1 MSSTP
6 SRTMPRMS
14 SRAPRSR
21 IALVATALLTAHCG
35 ARQTPA
41 VPSPTT
47 TAPETPAQPA
57 AAPADAGTPDAAAAA
72 LSPTAAAWARL
83 GPTDL
88 QRIVRE
94 GALARLAQVA
104 PQFDYARLADYA
116 QNPASAPE
124 LPGRAVERLLDLA
137 VVELAAN
144 NPANAE
150 RIIRVVRARA
160 RNRNSAY
167 IGNTI
172 LAEAKRRQAGD
183 DPAAQQ
189 RAIEESF
196 RELPPVRFN
205 AATVFYQ
212 LFQRPQQLAARLGVV
227 QRSMV
232 TMETAKDAL
241 YYSVVAPEIVANRER
256 YLAAIASV
264 RAANEARPARA
275 PYNFA
280 TVDLTGARDA
290 REVRIAVWDLGTNPE
305 LFREQLFTNA
315 AEQANG
321 RDDDGNGQADDIHGL
336 VADGNAPNTALLFD
350 PGQDTITRYAPY
362 LRGVMDLRAGMA
374 STPAAQQV
382 LELVRTVTDA
392 DQQREL
398 DRRLDAIG
406 EWSHGTHVAG
416 IMTAGVPQAR
426 LAIFRSAW
434 AGERR
439 LYEDRGPT
447 DAELDAERAN
457 MEAVC
462 DYIRRHNVRVVNA
475 SLGFSLEY
483 LENELRHETERYHSD
498 DEVRARARQVHDRRR
513 EFWRNVFARCPDTL
527 FVVAAGNSNE
537 DVVEYEELPASLEA
551 PNLITVGAVD
561 RFGDWA
567 LFTNSNP
574 ERVRIFDHGVEVDSV
589 IPNGE
594 RVPLSGT
601 SMASPN
607 VANLAAKLFAVNP
620 ALTPARA
627 AQIIVETGDPIAA
640 PFNGRI
646 ANETRALERA
656 RRERPR
662 GARAR

>member
-1 MSSTP
+1 
-6 SRTMPRMS
+6 MPRMF
-14 SRAPRSR
+14 RPGFRSR
-21 IALVATALLTAHCG
+21 PALLVTALLAAHCG
-35 ARQTPA
+35 AAQSTSS
-41 VPSPTT
+41 VTT
-47 TAPETPAQPA
+47 A
-57 AAPADAGTPDAAAAA
+57 AAPATPAEPAAPASPWTGLSAA
-72 LSPTAAAWARL
+72 
-83 GPTDL
+83 DL
-88 QRIVRE
+88 QRIVTE
-94 GALARLAQVA
+94 GAQARLAEAA
-104 PQFDYARLADYA
+104 PDFDLGRLGEYA

-124 LPGRAVERLLDLA
+124 LSGRAVERLLDLA
-137 VVELAAN
+137 VVELAADR
-144 NPANAE
+144 PE
-150 RIIRVVRARA
+150 RAAQLIRVSRARA
-160 RNRNSAY
+160 RNRNSAF
-167 IGNTI
+167 IANTL
-172 LAEAKRRQAGD
+172 LAEAVRRQAGGD
-183 DPAAQQ
+183 EAAQQ
-189 RAIEESF
+189 AAIEATF

-212 LFQRPQQLAARLGVV
+212 LYQRPQQLEARLGVV

-241 YYSVVAPEIVANRER
+241 YFSVVAPEILAHRER
-256 YLAAIASV
+256 YLAAIATV
-264 RAANEARPARA
+264 RTANEARPART
-275 PYNFA
+275 PYAFG
-280 TVDLTGARDA
+280 TVDLTRARDA

-305 LFREQLFTNA
+305 LFRSQLFTNG
-315 AEQANG
+315 AEPING
-321 RDDDGNGQADDIHGL
+321 QDDDGNGLVDDAHGV
-336 VADGNAPNTALLFD
+336 VADGDAPHTALLFD
-350 PGQDTITRYAPY
+350 PGADTITRYAPY

-392 DQQREL
+392 EQQRDL
-398 DRRLDAIG
+398 DRRLGAIG

-434 AGERR
+434 AGEQR

-457 MEAVC
+457 MDAIAE
-462 DYIRRHNVRVVNA
+462 YINRHQIRVVNA

-483 LENELRHETERYHSD
+483 LENELRHETGTYHSD
-498 DEVRARARQVHDRRR
+498 DEVRARARQVHARRR
-513 EFWRNVFARCPDTL
+513 EFWQSVFDRCPNTL

-537 DVVEYEELPASLEA
+537 DVVEYDTIPASIQA
-551 PNLITVGAVD
+551 RNLITVGAVD

-574 ERVRIFDHGVEVDSV
+574 ERVRVFDHGVEVDSL

-607 VANLAAKLFAVNP
+607 VANLAAKMFAVN
-620 ALTPARA
+620 ASLTPARVI
-627 AQIIVETGDPIAA
+627 QIIEESGDAIAA

-646 ANETRALERA
+646 ANETRAIDRA

-662 GARAR
+662 GGRR